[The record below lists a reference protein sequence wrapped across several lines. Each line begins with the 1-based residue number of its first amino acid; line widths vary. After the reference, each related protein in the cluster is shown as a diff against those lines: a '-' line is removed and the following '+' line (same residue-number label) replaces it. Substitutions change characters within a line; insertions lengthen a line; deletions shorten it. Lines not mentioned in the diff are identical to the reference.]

1 MVLLGDKIR
10 DLRKSARYTQDELAG
25 RINVAKASISAYE
38 RNVRQPSLDVIIS
51 IARVFN
57 VSTDYLL
64 LGKQD
69 MVIEISDLNDE
80 QRKNICEAVK
90 LYKIYNSYCTYI
102 KENNLTK
109 DFLKSIEE

>member
-10 DLRKSARYTQDELAG
+10 ELRKNARYTQDELAE
-25 RINVAKASISAYE
+25 RLNVTKASISSYE
-38 RNVRQPSLDVIIS
+38 RNIRQPSLDVIIS

-57 VSTDYLL
+57 VTTDYLL

-69 MVIEISDLNDE
+69 MVIEISALTDE

-90 LYKIYNSYCTYI
+90 LYEIYNRYSSYI
-102 KENNLTK
+102 QKNNLTK
-109 DFLKSIEE
+109 DFLKSTE